1 LLPSVSEFLSPSL
14 INWPTSAT
22 TKGYLRTQ
30 ITVSIF
36 GFFMLKRAS
45 DSKNCCNYRTTS
57 GEKPFSTYR
66 FKTGPINTVW
76 MDICWLTAFVTER
89 QIWAHRNTWKATSI
103 LVLDTRD
110 DPNEVKIV
118 IALTYSL
125 FDNAGSGF
133 QAFVNNFP
141 GETAPDELPGFLS
154 ITLAWTPFIINPS
167 QPTLSW
173 LLALQRDQ
181 EPCAGTHDHVIPLI

>member
-14 INWPTSAT
+14 INWPTLAT

-45 DSKNCCNYRTTS
+45 DSKNCCNYQTSS

-66 FKTGPINTVW
+66 FKTGPIKTL
-76 MDICWLTAFVTER
+76 DGYICWLTAFVTER
-89 QIWAHRNTWKATSI
+89 QIWAYRNTWKATSI

-110 DPNEVKIV
+110 DPNEVK
-118 IALTYSL
+118 SC
-125 FDNAGSGF
+125 SGF

-141 GETAPDELPGFLS
+141 GETAPDELPGLS
-154 ITLAWTPFIINPS
+154 ITLDWTAFFIINPS

>member
-1 LLPSVSEFLSPSL
+1 MQLLPSVSEFLSPSL
-14 INWPTSAT
+14 INWPTLAT
-22 TKGYLRTQ
+22 TKGYFRTQ

-45 DSKNCCNYRTTS
+45 DNKDVSYQTSS

-89 QIWAHRNTWKATSI
+89 QIWAYRNTWKATST

-110 DPNEVKIV
+110 DPNEAVLGNI
-118 IALTYSL
+118 
-125 FDNAGSGF
+125 GSGF

-141 GETAPDELPGFLS
+141 GETAPDELPGLS
-154 ITLAWTPFIINPS
+154 ITLAWTAFFIINPS

-173 LLALQRDQ
+173 LLALQRDH